1 MFCTSC
7 GNRMLDQDRFCAG
20 CGKPATVMAG
30 SYQAPARPLERDMF
44 RNKLGGV
51 CAGFAN
57 YTNIDV
63 TLFRLLFVLSVF
75 CLGVPF
81 FLYFLAWAIMPR
93 NDMRAMPAQQMN
105 VAG

>member
-1 MFCTSC
+1 MYCTSC
-7 GNRMLDQDRFCAG
+7 GNRMLDQDRFCGG

-30 SYQAPARPLERDMF
+30 SYQVPAKTLERDMF

-57 YTNIDV
+57 YTNMDV
-63 TLFRLLFVLSVF
+63 TLFRLLFVLSV
-75 CLGVPF
+75 LLMGVPF

-93 NDMRAMPAQQMN
+93 NDMRPMPSQAHT
-105 VAG
+105 AS